1 MLRLVYYDNSIKP
14 RIWIRSPG
22 TSKELANSIDDFVPI
37 YSGTRQTIFYFGSL
51 NQLLG
56 QPNAKVTETLARKMK
71 EAKMFEPI
79 NAKLKE
85 HQEIMERL
93 SRL

>member
-1 MLRLVYYDNSIKP
+1 MVRLVYYDNATKP

-22 TSKELANSIDDFVPI
+22 TSKELNNSIADFVPI
-37 YSGTRQTIFYFGSL
+37 YSGNKQIILLGKL
-51 NQLLG
+51 NQLIG
-56 QPNAKVTETLARKMK
+56 QPNANVTEMLARKMR

-85 HQEIMERL
+85 HKEIMERL

>member
-1 MLRLVYYDNSIKP
+1 MIRLVYYENHSKP
-14 RIWIRSPG
+14 RVWIRSPG
-22 TSKELANSIDDFVPI
+22 ALRELTNSIADFVPI
-37 YSGTRQTIFYFGSL
+37 YSGNKQIIFLGNL

-56 QPNAKVTETLARKMK
+56 QPNANVTEILARKMR

-85 HQEIMERL
+85 HKEIMERL

>member
-1 MLRLVYYDNSIKP
+1 MLRLVYYDNATKP

-22 TSKELANSIDDFVPI
+22 TKKELSNSAADFVPI
-37 YSGTRQTIFYFGSL
+37 YSGKSKNKFLRNLIEL
-51 NQLLG
+51 PG
-56 QPNAKVTETLARKMK
+56 QPNPNVINMLARKLK

-79 NAKLKE
+79 NDKLRENRK
-85 HQEIMERL
+85 IMERL